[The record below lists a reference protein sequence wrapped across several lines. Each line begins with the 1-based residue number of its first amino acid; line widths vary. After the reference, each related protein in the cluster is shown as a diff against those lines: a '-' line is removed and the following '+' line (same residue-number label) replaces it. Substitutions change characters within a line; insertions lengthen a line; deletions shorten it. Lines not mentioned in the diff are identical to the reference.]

1 MNVKLTARFNFEAS
15 RKIYFFDS
23 MKTIQ
28 SLSIIFLL
36 AALVLSCAPK
46 DPVEFRGVKNIKVDA
61 GDKDG
66 PRLDAD
72 VYFYNPNKVKSKL
85 KEISV
90 DILVDGKKSGHV
102 RQELKLPIPA
112 QSEFFVPVEAQLSF
126 KEIGLLDT
134 VIGLFGGKKYE
145 VIFTGYL
152 KIVVHGVTVK
162 VPVQQRQELKLNL

>member
-1 MNVKLTARFNFEAS
+1 ANS
-15 RKIYFFDS
+15 KIYFWF
-23 MKTIQ
+23 MK
-28 SLSIIFLL
+28 SLHTSSFFFLL
-36 AALVLSCAPK
+36 IWLVLGCAPK
-46 DPVEFRGVKNIKVDA
+46 EPIVFKGVRNIKVDA
-61 GDKDG
+61 GDKEG

-112 QSEFFVPVEAQLSF
+112 QSDFFVPVEAHISL

-134 VIGLFGGKKYE
+134 MLGLFGGKKYE

-162 VPVQQRQELKLNL
+162 VPVQQKQE

>member
-1 MNVKLTARFNFEAS
+1 M
-15 RKIYFFDS
+15 
-23 MKTIQ
+23 
-28 SLSIIFLL
+28 L
-36 AALVLSCAPK
+36 AALVFSCTPK
-46 DPVEFRGVKNIKVDA
+46 DPVVFKGVKNIRINA

-66 PRLDAD
+66 PQLDAD

-112 QSEFFVPVEAQLSF
+112 QSDFFVPVEAHISL

-134 VIGLFGGKKYE
+134 VLGLFGGKKYE
-145 VIFTGYL
+145 VVFTGYL
-152 KIVVHGVTVK
+152 KIVVHGVAVK
-162 VPVQQRQELKLNL
+162 VPVQQKQEVKLNM

>member
-1 MNVKLTARFNFEAS
+1 
-15 RKIYFFDS
+15 
-23 MKTIQ
+23 MKYSSSAFI
-28 SLSIIFLL
+28 LL
-36 AALVLSCAPK
+36 FIGFVFGCAPK
-46 DPVEFRGVKNIKVDA
+46 DPVVFKGVKNIQVNA

-85 KEISV
+85 KEISI

-112 QSEFFVPVEAQLSF
+112 QSDFFVPVEAHISL

-134 VIGLFGGKKYE
+134 VLGLFGGKKYD
-145 VIFTGYL
+145 VVFTGYL
-152 KIVVHGVTVK
+152 KISVHGVTVK
-162 VPVQQRQELKLNL
+162 VPVQQKQEVKLNR